1 MRNGKTGPLTK
12 AELRRRAEGL
22 MKSSEKATGPSDS
35 EADLQKLLQELQIH
49 QIELE
54 MQNEELRRAQLELE
68 ASQTRYFDLY
78 DLAPVGYFTL
88 TEKGLILEAN
98 LTAATMLG
106 MTRGALIKQPISRYI
121 LDEDQDIYYLH
132 HKQLFETHE
141 PKACELRMVKEDG
154 TALWVHLQATVVQ
167 DVDGAKIGRVVI
179 GDITERIQLE
189 RQAARAEKL
198 EAIGT
203 LAAGIAHDFNN
214 LLGAMF
220 GYLELSKKE
229 AERTHQKNIAENLSK
244 AFDAFEKAKRLTD
257 QLLTFTKG
265 GAPVRTTKSLTDL
278 VRKTVSFSLSGSN
291 VTPVFD
297 IPFGIWLC
305 SFDEN
310 QISQV
315 IDHIIINALQAMHVG
330 GTVEVS
336 IMNVSSEDIPENYP
350 QRDYVRISIRDYG
363 TGISPE
369 HLPKIFDP
377 FFSTKTMGSGLGLA
391 TSYSIIRQH
400 DGFIE
405 VESEVGKFT
414 TFHIYLPAS
423 QE

>member
-1 MRNGKTGPLTK
+1 MRSGKTKPLSK
-12 AELRRRAEGL
+12 AQLRRRAEEL

-35 EADLQKLLQELQIH
+35 GADTQKLLQELQIH

-54 MQNEELRRAQLELE
+54 MQNEELRRAQMELE

-78 DLAPVGYFTL
+78 NLAPVGYFTL
-88 TEKGLILEAN
+88 SEKGVILEAN

-106 MTRGALIKQPISRYI
+106 MTRGALIKQPISRFI

-154 TALWVHLQATVVQ
+154 TALWGHLQATVAQ
-167 DVDGAKIGRVVI
+167 DVDGEKIIRVAI
-179 GDITERIQLE
+179 GDITERKQLE
-189 RQAARAEKL
+189 RQTARAEKL

-214 LLGAMF
+214 LLGGMF
-220 GYLELSKKE
+220 GFLELSKEE
-229 AERTHQKNIAENLSK
+229 AERTHQKGIAENLSK
-244 AFDAFEKAKRLTD
+244 AFYAFEKAKRLTD
-257 QLLTFTKG
+257 QLLTFTKSG
-265 GAPVRTTKSLTDL
+265 TPVRTTKSLTDL
-278 VRKTVSFSLSGSN
+278 VRKGVSFSLRGSN
-291 VTPVFD
+291 VTSVFH

-305 SFDEN
+305 SVDEN

-315 IDHIIINALQAMHVG
+315 IDHMVMNARQAMPGG
-330 GTVEVS
+330 GTIDVS
-336 IMNVSSEDIPENYP
+336 LMNVFSEDIPENYP
-350 QRDYVRISIRDYG
+350 KKDYVRISIRDHG

-369 HLPKIFDP
+369 NLPKIFEP
-377 FFSTKTMGSGLGLA
+377 FFSTKMMGIGLGLA
-391 TSYSIIRQH
+391 TGYSIIRQH

-405 VESEVGKFT
+405 VESEAGKVT